1 MIKPRKPPDFYDLD
15 IMARTIWGEA
25 RGEGPEGR
33 RAVAC
38 VIINRWKSGKWFDG
52 TDANKDG
59 YESITEVCQQP
70 WQFSA
75 WNKNDPNLAKM
86 IGLKLGDSVFGQC
99 ISVALKVIEDSFDT
113 RYAGRDPSR
122 GATHYYVRDS
132 PRPKWHTDQK
142 PVAII
147 GKHLYFAGIS

>member
-1 MIKPRKPPDFYDLD
+1 MTPRRPPDFYDLD
-15 IMARTIWGEA
+15 IMSRTIWGESRSESA
-25 RGEGPEGR
+25 EGR

-70 WQFSA
+70 WQFSS

-86 IGLKLGDSVFGQC
+86 LGLKLGDPVFGQC
-99 ISVALKVIEDSFDT
+99 INIALKAIEDSFDT

-122 GATHYYVRDS
+122 AATHYYVHDS
-132 PRPKWHTDQK
+132 PRPKWHVDQK
-142 PVAII
+142 PCAII
-147 GKHLYFAGIS
+147 GKHFFFTGIS